1 MAGGE
6 PSSYASVALCSKHHE
21 LAYCQV
27 KVYMPMI
34 VPRTPVQ
41 GRHSHLPVY
50 IMLKRIA
57 VADLRVGMF
66 IQEFCGSWMD
76 HPFWKSKFL
85 LESEKDLARIRDSA
99 ISELWIDVSKGSDVA
114 AGVQAAS
121 EAEVE
126 CEAQARLLA
135 AIEPPKVKT
144 LSMAQEL
151 EHAVKLCARSKQA
164 VMAMFSDA
172 RMGQALQFEQAESL
186 VEEISDSVMRH
197 PNALISLARL
207 KHADEYTYMHSVA
220 VCALMIALAR
230 QLGLPE
236 AAVREAGLAGLLH
249 DIGKMAVP
257 PELLDKPGK
266 LTDAEFATV
275 RRHPE
280 EGGSILIA
288 SKQVSALVL
297 DVCLHHHEKVDGSGY
312 PHHLQG
318 DQISLLAK
326 MGAVCD
332 VYDAIT
338 SNRPYKQ
345 GWDPAESIRKM
356 AEWKG
361 HFDELVFQSF
371 VKTVGIYP
379 VGALVR
385 LQSGRLAVVLE
396 QNPKALLA
404 PRVKVFFST
413 KSRMPLPQVVVD
425 LSKPGIEDRIVGRE
439 PAEEW
444 GFERLDEL
452 WSGLS
457 LDGQGR

>member
-1 MAGGE
+1 
-6 PSSYASVALCSKHHE
+6 
-21 LAYCQV
+21 
-27 KVYMPMI
+27 MI
-34 VPRTPVQ
+34 VTTGHPAH
-41 GRHSHLPVY
+41 GRRFNLPVCT
-50 IMLKRIA
+50 MLKRIA

-76 HPFWKSKFL
+76 HPFWKSKFVL
-85 LESEKDLARIRDSA
+85 NSEKDLARIRDSA
-99 ISELWIDVSKGSDVA
+99 ITELWIDVSKGSDVA
-114 AGVQAAS
+114 VGVKAAT

-126 CEAQARLLA
+126 CEAEARLLA
-135 AIEPPKVKT
+135 AIEPPKVRA
-144 LSMAQEL
+144 LSMEQEL
-151 EHAVKLCARSKQA
+151 EQAVKLCARSKQA
-164 VMAMFSDA
+164 VMDMFCDA

-186 VEEISDSVMRH
+186 VEEISESVMRH

-207 KHADEYTYMHSVA
+207 KHSNEYTYMHSVA

-257 PELLDKPGK
+257 QELLDKPGK
-266 LTDAEFATV
+266 LTDNEFAKV
-275 RRHPE
+275 RKHPE
-280 EGGSILIA
+280 EGGGILIA

-312 PHHLQG
+312 PHRLQG
-318 DQISLLAK
+318 EQISLMAK

-361 HFDELVFQSF
+361 HFDELVFQAF

-385 LQSGRLAVVLE
+385 LQSGRLAVVME

-404 PRVKVFFST
+404 PRVKVFFSA
-413 KSRMPLPQVVVD
+413 KSRLPLPQSVVD
-425 LSKPGIEDRIVGRE
+425 LSKITDQDRIVGRE
-439 PAEEW
+439 SAEEW
-444 GFERLDEL
+444 GFERLDDE
-452 WSGLS
+452 WSGMDLE
-457 LDGQGR
+457 GRGR

>member
-1 MAGGE
+1 
-6 PSSYASVALCSKHHE
+6 
-21 LAYCQV
+21 
-27 KVYMPMI
+27 
-34 VPRTPVQ
+34 
-41 GRHSHLPVY
+41 
-50 IMLKRIA
+50 MLKRIA
-57 VADLRVGMF
+57 VADLRIGMY

-76 HPFWKSKFL
+76 HPFWKSKFVL
-85 LESEKDLARIRDSA
+85 SSEKDLARIRSSA
-99 ISELWIDVSKGSDVA
+99 ITELWIDVGKGADVA
-114 AGVQAAS
+114 PGVQATTEE
-121 EAEVE
+121 EAE
-126 CEAQARLLA
+126 CEAEARLLA
-135 AIEPPKVKT
+135 AIEPPKVRA
-144 LSMAQEL
+144 LSMEQEL
-151 EHAVKLCARSKQA
+151 EQAVRLCARSRQA
-164 VMAMFSDA
+164 VMEMFNDA
-172 RMGQALQFEQAESL
+172 RMGQALQFEQAEAL
-186 VEEISDSVMRH
+186 VEEISESVLRH

-207 KHADEYTYMHSVA
+207 KHSNEYTYMHSVA

-230 QLGLPE
+230 KLGLPDD
-236 AAVREAGLAGLLH
+236 AVREAGLAGLLH

-257 PELLDKPGK
+257 QELLDKPGK
-266 LTDAEFATV
+266 LTDTEFAKV
-275 RRHPE
+275 RKHPE
-280 EGGSILIA
+280 EGGSILLA

-312 PHHLQG
+312 PHRLQA
-318 DQISLLAK
+318 DQISLMAK

-361 HFDELVFQSF
+361 HFDEAVFQAF

-385 LQSGRLAVVLE
+385 LQSGRLAVVME

-413 KSRMPLPQVVVD
+413 KSRLPLPQSIVD
-425 LSKPGIEDRIVGRE
+425 LSKIADQDRIVGRE
-439 PAEEW
+439 SAEEW

-452 WSGLS
+452 WSGMDLE
-457 LDGQGR
+457 GRGR